1 MMEEKKDYG
10 LIERI
15 RRGDEAAFRTVFL
28 THYEPLCNYIWKYV
42 RSKYLAE
49 EVVQEVFASM
59 WERRDKLKNDG
70 HLRGLLYE
78 SARNRAL
85 NYIKHQKIV
94 DQYIKENKY
103 LNQDESYL
111 LQDPFDHHDQMFLN
125 SLRKAIE
132 NLPPKAR
139 QIYKMNQEEGLTYN
153 EIASYLSISPKTVE
167 SQMRRALKTLRK
179 SLSKFLMVFIVLV
192 IFLFMK

>member
-1 MMEEKKDYG
+1 MSKNEDSQ

-15 RRGDEAAFRTVFL
+15 RLGDEEAFRIIFL
-28 THYEPLCNYIWKYV
+28 NHYEPLCNYIWKYV

-49 EVVQEVFASM
+49 EVVQEVFANM
-59 WERRDKLKNDG
+59 WEHRDKLDKDG

-85 NYIKHQKIV
+85 NYIKHQKIIN
-94 DQYIKENKY
+94 QYIKENRCLK
-103 LNQDESYL
+103 QDESYL
-111 LQDPFDHHDQMFLN
+111 LQDPLDHHDQMFLN
-125 SLRKAIE
+125 SVRRAIE

-153 EIASYLSISPKTVE
+153 EIANYLGISPKTVE
-167 SQMRRALKTLRK
+167 SQMRRTLKILRK
-179 SLSKFLMVFIVLV
+179 SLSKFLMIFLV
-192 IFLFMK
+192 IVVFLFMK